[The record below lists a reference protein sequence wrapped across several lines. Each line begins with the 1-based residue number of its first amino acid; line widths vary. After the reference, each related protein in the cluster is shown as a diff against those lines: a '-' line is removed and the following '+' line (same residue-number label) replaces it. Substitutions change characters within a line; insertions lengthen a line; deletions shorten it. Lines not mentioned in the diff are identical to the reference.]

1 MSDTP
6 PTQSMFV
13 PNSPSNPELRYDG
26 AGNAYAHDHAGNWL
40 SHPGIAQAVTRT
52 QCPQGHVSY
61 KVGQFIVL

>member
-13 PNSPSNPELRYDG
+13 PDSPSNPELRYDG
-26 AGNAYAHDHAGNWL
+26 AGNVYACDHAGNWL
-40 SHPGIAQAVTRT
+40 SHPGIVQAVTRT
-52 QCPQGHVSY
+52 QCPQGRVSY